1 MSDGGLLQKAIEQ
14 QSESDT
20 VIDGV
25 VSTSNSSSI
34 VSSGSKPI
42 SFVGMIK
49 ILFIGAILPFFLLM
63 WFGIYIDLIPITI
76 LTPLVISAT
85 LVFVWWKLDV
95 GLPTKLGG
103 NGFDLKKLFAVV
115 MTYMILVGTPF
126 VFATIFVG
134 DISLGE
140 VEFNDDGS
148 QLTVKIRQ
156 NGGGGTHD
164 AMVSVFHTNQEV
176 WSSTESF
183 TFNKEDYQGD
193 YGQFTINTLDFWDG
207 NSLPSLSN
215 NYSIQVK
222 IGDYTSDAE
231 LDPMVMTRV
240 VTAALSSSIGSISNN
255 ADDCEGEDK
264 ETCIVAVGLTT
275 WAGITSLE
283 DYPGPLSYAD
293 YTIKATLYYEN
304 HVAIDYPIITVVKT
318 EATWESM
325 SGKFGTGSG
334 TVGIDG
340 SQLALTGSADDN
352 SLGMSVIPKSDWE
365 ESDFGCYTFTV
376 EVMSSDEWSDEA
388 DSVIS
393 SSYYLYEETG
403 SHSGSGPPNPSD
415 PHGATDEAWTELVD
429 GETC

>member
-95 GLPTKLGG
+95 GLPTILGG

-156 NGGGGTHD
+156 NGGGGT
-164 AMVSVFHTNQEV
+164 
-176 WSSTESF
+176 
-183 TFNKEDYQGD
+183 
-193 YGQFTINTLDFWDG
+193 
-207 NSLPSLSN
+207 
-215 NYSIQVK
+215 
-222 IGDYTSDAE
+222 
-231 LDPMVMTRV
+231 
-240 VTAALSSSIGSISNN
+240 
-255 ADDCEGEDK
+255 
-264 ETCIVAVGLTT
+264 
-275 WAGITSLE
+275 
-283 DYPGPLSYAD
+283 
-293 YTIKATLYYEN
+293 
-304 HVAIDYPIITVVKT
+304 
-318 EATWESM
+318 
-325 SGKFGTGSG
+325 
-334 TVGIDG
+334 
-340 SQLALTGSADDN
+340 
-352 SLGMSVIPKSDWE
+352 
-365 ESDFGCYTFTV
+365 
-376 EVMSSDEWSDEA
+376 
-388 DSVIS
+388 
-393 SSYYLYEETG
+393 
-403 SHSGSGPPNPSD
+403 
-415 PHGATDEAWTELVD
+415 
-429 GETC
+429 

>member
-14 QSESDT
+14 QSDSDT
-20 VIDGV
+20 VMTGV
-25 VSTSNSSSI
+25 VSTSNSSSAAP
-34 VSSGSKPI
+34 SDSKPI
-42 SFVGMIK
+42 SLIETIK
-49 ILFIGAILPFFLLM
+49 ILFLGAILPFFLLM

-76 LTPLVISAT
+76 LTPIVISAT

-156 NGGGGTHD
+156 NGGSGTHD
-164 AMVSVFHTNQEV
+164 AMIEVLKGGVEV
-176 WSSTESF
+176 WSGVESF
-183 TFNKEDYQGD
+183 SFNNNDYQGD
-193 YGQFTINTLDFWDG
+193 YGEFTIQTLDFWSG
-207 NSLPSLSN
+207 NALPTDSTS
-215 NYSIQVK
+215 YTISVSV
-222 IGDYTSDAE
+222 GDYSSEVE
-231 LDPMVMTRV
+231 LSSTVLTRV
-240 VTAALSSSIGSISNN
+240 VTSVSSSSIGSISNN

-264 ETCIVAVGLTT
+264 ETCVVAVGLTT

-283 DYPGPLSYAD
+283 DYPVPLPYAD

-304 HVAIDYPIITVVKT
+304 HIAIDYPIITVVKT
-318 EATWESM
+318 EATWDSM
-325 SGKFGTGSG
+325 SGKFGSGSG

-376 EVMSSDEWSDEA
+376 EVISSDEWSDEA

-403 SHSGSGPPNPSD
+403 SHPGAGPPNPSD
-415 PHGATDEAWTELVD
+415 PHGATDEAWTEA
-429 GETC
+429 ESC

>member
-20 VIDGV
+20 VMTGV
-25 VSTSNSSSI
+25 VSTSNSSS
-34 VSSGSKPI
+34 VVPSDSKPI
-42 SFVGMIK
+42 SFIGMIK
-49 ILFIGAILPFFLLM
+49 ILFLGAILPFFLLM

-156 NGGGGTHD
+156 NGGSGTHD
-164 AMVSVFHTNQEV
+164 AMIEVLKGGVEV
-176 WSSTESF
+176 WSGVESF
-183 TFNKEDYQGD
+183 SFNNNDYQGD
-193 YGQFTINTLDFWDG
+193 YGEFTIQTLDFWSG
-207 NSLPSLSN
+207 NALPTDSTS
-215 NYSIQVK
+215 YTISVSV
-222 IGDYTSDAE
+222 GDYSSDVE
-231 LDPMVMTRV
+231 LSSTVLTRV
-240 VTAALSSSIGSISNN
+240 VTSVSSSSIGSISNN
-255 ADDCEGEDK
+255 AEDDCEGEDK
-264 ETCIVAVGLTT
+264 ESCIVAVGLTT

-283 DYPGPLSYAD
+283 DYPVPLPYAD

-304 HVAIDYPIITVVKT
+304 HVAIDYPIITVIKT
-318 EATWESM
+318 DATWDSM

-376 EVMSSDEWSDEA
+376 EVISSDEWSDEV
-388 DSVIS
+388 DPVIS

-403 SHSGSGPPNPSD
+403 SHPGAGPPNPSD
-415 PHGATDEAWTELVD
+415 PHGATDEAWTEV
-429 GETC
+429 ESC

>member
-14 QSESDT
+14 QSESDPVMT
-20 VIDGV
+20 GV
-25 VSTSNSSSI
+25 VSTSNSSSAAP
-34 VSSGSKPI
+34 SDSKPI
-42 SFVGMIK
+42 SLIETIK
-49 ILFIGAILPFFLLM
+49 ILFLGAILPFFLLM

-76 LTPLVISAT
+76 LTPIVISAT

-156 NGGGGTHD
+156 NGGSGTHD
-164 AMVSVFHTNQEV
+164 AMIEVLKGGVEV
-176 WSSTESF
+176 WSGVESF
-183 TFNKEDYQGD
+183 SFNNNDYQGD
-193 YGQFTINTLDFWDG
+193 YGEFTIQTLDFWSG
-207 NSLPSLSN
+207 NALPTDSTS
-215 NYSIQVK
+215 YTISVSV
-222 IGDYTSDAE
+222 GDYSSEVE
-231 LDPMVMTRV
+231 LSSTVLTRV
-240 VTAALSSSIGSISNN
+240 VTSVSSSSIGSISNN

-264 ETCIVAVGLTT
+264 ETCVVAVGLTT

-283 DYPGPLSYAD
+283 DYPVPLPYAD

-304 HVAIDYPIITVVKT
+304 HIAIDYPIITVVKT
-318 EATWESM
+318 EATWDSM
-325 SGKFGTGSG
+325 SGKFGSGSG

-376 EVMSSDEWSDEA
+376 EVISSDEWSDEA

-403 SHSGSGPPNPSD
+403 SHPGSGPPNPSD
-415 PHGATDEAWTELVD
+415 PHGATDEAWTEA
-429 GETC
+429 ESC